1 MAVIEVTKEQFAAEV
16 LASEKPVLVDFN
28 ASWCGPCKMMKPV
41 LAAFAAE
48 NSAVKV
54 VAVDIDEED
63 ELAEEYDV
71 TSVPCLVVFEGGRET
86 NRQVGFR
93 NADQLA
99 AMIGG
104 A

>member
-1 MAVIEVTKEQFAAEV
+1 MAVTEVTKAQFAAEV
-16 LASEKPVLVDFN
+16 LEAKQPVLVDFN

-41 LAAFAAE
+41 LEQFAAE

-71 TSVPCLVVFEGGRET
+71 TSIPCLVVFEGGAEK
-86 NRQVGFR
+86 NRCVGYR
-93 NADQLA
+93 NEDQIAEL
-99 AMIGG
+99 IGG